1 MAGRTVG
8 VDVEV
13 VVEEGQEVG
22 ITTAAVGNPTG
33 ALAPGTTELLRIRPE
48 VLMVVETL
56 TGAADIPPTPTTEM
70 ATIVGVFLVRKR
82 QKELMMNDDPGTTNL
97 K

>member
-1 MAGRTVG
+1 MAGRTAG

-13 VVEEGQEVG
+13 AVGEEGQEVG
-22 ITTAAVGNPTG
+22 ITTAAVGNPMG

-48 VLMVVETL
+48 VVMVVETL

-82 QKELMMNDDPGTTNL
+82 QIRNSW
-97 K
+97 